1 MVAQLGNLEWG
12 SSTGDFERWLK
23 GAIGKGASLCEEA
36 YCRGPRGRTPLLGTL
51 GYERKFLETGISLH
65 GSSVGQLGVGLVYW
79 GL

>member
-1 MVAQLGNLEWG
+1 M
-12 SSTGDFERWLK
+12 
-23 GAIGKGASLCEEA
+23 ASLCEEA
-36 YCRGPRGRTPLLGTL
+36 YGGGPRGRAILLGTL